1 MISMTISTITS
12 RMKTKISRMKKETPV
27 PECGTGVFLSE
38 KEKGSE
44 KQQKGEKDEKRRN
57 LRGSR
62 GKN

>member
-1 MISMTISTITS
+1 MTSMMISMITS

-27 PECGTGVFLSE
+27 PERGTGVFLSGNQFDIE
-38 KEKGSE
+38 
-44 KQQKGEKDEKRRN
+44 GEENEKRRN

>member
-1 MISMTISTITS
+1 
-12 RMKTKISRMKKETPV
+12 MKKETPV
-27 PECGTGVFLSE
+27 PECGTGVFLSW
-38 KEKGSE
+38 KEKDSE